1 MFRLFSCLTS
11 NAFSRVD
18 GCALISRS
26 GLASLLVVTLLL
38 QSCVTYEAKPLD
50 TTQSLASVEGR
61 TLNDSGL
68 QEFLSAHGS
77 EIGAHAGKWGLPEL
91 TLAALYF
98 HPDLAAARAEQ
109 NAAEA
114 SLKQAEERPNP
125 SVNLS
130 PGYNATSTG
139 ISPWILTT
147 ALDFPLEL
155 HGKRSLRRKGAEQS
169 VEASRWRLA
178 ETGWQTRQHLRESM
192 LTLYAAERTRDLLV
206 DQETLQAEIAALLE
220 GKRKAGE
227 SSAFEA
233 SLARLGLSQTRLA
246 LHETER
252 RAAVARV
259 RLAEA
264 VGVSSAALDAVRLD
278 FTAFEK
284 RDTQLDQAEARR
296 RALSN
301 RADIL
306 AALADYAATEQSLQL
321 EIANQ
326 YPDINL
332 GPGYELDQTDNKWSL
347 GLTLELPLLNQNR
360 GKIAEAIAARELA
373 AAKFQQ
379 VQMAALAEIDAA
391 VVNLKGARKTTQTAR
406 KILDEVEHEAE
417 TTRKMKDA
425 GALERAELL
434 QRDLEVSASQLAL
447 IDAEISE
454 QEAVGLLENALQTP
468 ATALPASF

>member
-1 MFRLFSCLTS
+1 
-11 NAFSRVD
+11 
-18 GCALISRS
+18 
-26 GLASLLVVTLLL
+26 
-38 QSCVTYEAKPLD
+38 
-50 TTQSLASVEGR
+50 
-61 TLNDSGL
+61 
-68 QEFLSAHGS
+68 
-77 EIGAHAGKWGLPEL
+77 
-91 TLAALYF
+91 
-98 HPDLAAARAEQ
+98 
-109 NAAEA
+109 
-114 SLKQAEERPNP
+114 
-125 SVNLS
+125 
-130 PGYNATSTG
+130 
-139 ISPWILTT
+139 
-147 ALDFPLEL
+147 
-155 HGKRSLRRKGAEQS
+155 
-169 VEASRWRLA
+169 
-178 ETGWQTRQHLRESM
+178 
-192 LTLYAAERTRDLLV
+192 
-206 DQETLQAEIAALLE
+206 
-220 GKRKAGE
+220 
-227 SSAFEA
+227 
-233 SLARLGLSQTRLA
+233 
-246 LHETER
+246 
-252 RAAVARV
+252 
-259 RLAEA
+259 
-264 VGVSSAALDAVRLD
+264 
-278 FTAFEK
+278 
-284 RDTQLDQAEARR
+284 
-296 RALSN
+296 
-301 RADIL
+301 
-306 AALADYAATEQSLQL
+306 ATEQSLQL